1 MNLTLTSCWMIRARK
16 LTLSWPE
23 LSWFWSWCGF
33 SVILSCVALDFGR
46 LSWVWVDLISGW
58 FRLISWGESHFSV
71 LTTFWVDLVRFRID
85 FTPLS
90 WFWVRAELTSGL
102 WCNFSEL
109 WFWWFLSWFG
119 LWVDFLWFWLK
130 FGWFSWVNFGC
141 WVWVEFD
148 SFSWFYLDFGIVSWV
163 WLIISV
169 SESMLTRSHFWV
181 DFDLILTSW
190 VDVDPGLSF

>member
-1 MNLTLTSCWMIRARK
+1 MSFTLTSCWMIRARK

-23 LSWFWSWCGF
+23 LSWFWSWFWFFCDPELRGSWF
-33 SVILSCVALDFGR
+33 REAELSLGWLDFG
-46 LSWVWVDLISGW
+46 LIPVD
-58 FRLISWGESHFSV
+58 FFWGESHFSV
-71 LTTFWVDLVRFRID
+71 LTTFWVDLDRFGID
-85 FTPLS
+85 LTPLS
-90 WFWVRAELTSGL
+90 WSWVRAELTLWL

-119 LWVDFLWFWLK
+119 LWVDFLWFWLR

-163 WLIISV
+163 WLMISV
-169 SESMLTRSHFWV
+169 SESMLTRSHF
-181 DFDLILTSW
+181 
-190 VDVDPGLSF
+190 